1 MKQGRELECDE
12 VGGEGGVEI
21 LSSVTKEGLQGGCT
35 IEWKLHEGEIVSCRH
50 LRADPSRLRGIDL

>member
-21 LSSVTKEGLQGGCT
+21 LSSVTKEGLQEDVPLNGNFT
-35 IEWKLHEGEIVSCRH
+35 KV
-50 LRADPSRLRGIDL
+50 RLCHVDICGQILPG